1 VADFSYLKDD
11 DNEGREERARWRGGG
26 EVQSSTI
33 TNNMIII

>member
-1 VADFSYLKDD
+1 MMIMK
-11 DNEGREERARWRGGG
+11 EEKKERWRGGG